1 MAQKRLSTLLLI
13 EILKQF
19 KLFRLMKKYLISF
32 VAATA
37 LILAFTGC
45 SKSNDLYN
53 QGIID
58 EKNKED
64 QAKQDQQNELAINEA
79 YATAFEKAFGPVGS
93 NVDWGFSRKSSGA
106 RAFTRDGGVA
116 FSTDIVFP
124 GDCDASNFLADVPA
138 GVSKLNKYGSG
149 AGSWYIDEAYEMV
162 QTYGGASK
170 LYVKGD
176 IDLSEEDTNYDYPR
190 LNLSTTSE
198 LYLLEGSTLKIGE
211 VSAERLVCAAIY
223 IAEGATLTTDYPILL
238 NSGMDVYN
246 HGTINVKDDLQVNTN
261 SILYNSGTVKAT
273 GTVSAESIGSDG
285 SHSTIVNNGTIEC
298 AEVVVNG
305 GAVLNIFEWT
315 VSGTTKINSN
325 NSGWINNGQWTTQDY
340 AYIGGSE
347 NVINNCYLWVKNDF
361 EMNISSVKGSFK
373 INSEG
378 GVLAKNFYGGR
389 DSSTDAISGPFKIEM
404 AENAVFVVEND
415 AQFESGRGEIDNDK
429 YAYGIFGPTE
439 GGYAVFQAK
448 NIVRDDYLESIKS
461 WGAVTYRG
469 HLYVSAETHFAQ
481 GNDGM
486 ESHKFIFEQDG
497 FTIADNIFAAGFKS
511 GKPNITIPE
520 TPCSPG
526 FKGGDPLYRVIAE
539 DLSASEAGDFDFND
553 VVFDVVKAEGGKT
566 TLKLICA
573 GGVLPLRVRG
583 ANQVEGVEVHS
594 VFGEMAPNAN
604 GQYKMYN
611 TGAGPT
617 VPEEEFTIEGEYTT
631 PEQIANIIIEVQK
644 NDKWMELTATRGKAA
659 CKILVDDTF
668 KPVAERRNIADENGN
683 FTNYVQGKFDNDFW
697 WK

>member
-1 MAQKRLSTLLLI
+1 
-13 EILKQF
+13 
-19 KLFRLMKKYLISF
+19 MKKYLISF

-93 NVDWGFSRKSSGA
+93 NVDWGFSRKSSSA
-106 RAFTRDGGVA
+106 RAFTRDGGVT
-116 FSTDIVFP
+116 FPTSITFP

-149 AGSWYIDEAYEMV
+149 AGSWYIDEVYEMV

-176 IDLSEEDTNYDYPR
+176 IDLSEGDTNYDYPR

-198 LYLLEGSTLKIGE
+198 LYLLKGSTLKIGE

-246 HGTINVKDDLQVNTN
+246 HGTINVKDLQVNTN
-261 SILYNSGTVKAT
+261 SVLYNSGTVKAT
-273 GTVSAESIGSDG
+273 GTVSAESNS
-285 SHSTIVNNGTIEC
+285 SRIVNNGTIEC
-298 AEVVVNG
+298 ADVVVNA

-361 EMNISSVKGSFK
+361 EMNISSVNGSFK

-415 AQFESGRGEIDNDK
+415 AQFESGRSEIDNDK
-429 YAYGIFGPTE
+429 YAYGIFGPLT

-448 NIVRDDYLESIKS
+448 NIVREASIANT

-469 HLYVSAETHFAQ
+469 QLYVSAENHFAQ

-486 ESHKFIFEQDG
+486 ESHKFIIEQDG
-497 FTIADNIFAAGFKS
+497 FSIDNNIYAAGFKS
-511 GKPNITIPE
+511 GKPSITIPQ
-520 TPCSPG
+520 TTCSPG
-526 FKGGDPLYRVIAE
+526 FQGGDPLYRVIAE

-583 ANQVEGVEVHS
+583 ANQAEGTEIHS
-594 VFGEMAPNAN
+594 LFGEMEPNAN

-611 TGAGPT
+611 TGLSPKM
-617 VPEEEFTIEGEYTT
+617 PEAEFTVEGTYTT
-631 PEQIANIIIEVQK
+631 PEQIRNIIIEVK
-644 NDKWMELTATRGKAA
+644 KDDKWMELKAETGKAA

-668 KPVAERRNIADENGN
+668 TPVPERKNIADENGN
-683 FTNYVQGKFDNDFW
+683 FTDYVQGKFVNDFW

>member
-1 MAQKRLSTLLLI
+1 
-13 EILKQF
+13 
-19 KLFRLMKKYLISF
+19 MKKYLISF

-106 RAFTRDGGVA
+106 RAFTRDGGVT

-124 GDCDASNFLADVPA
+124 EDYTGSFAPDLTGIPSYNEYLSSKGTQWWTPEEINDG
-138 GVSKLNKYGSG
+138 GVVYINAVQPIKISG
-149 AGSWYIDEAYEMV
+149 GTEEEHA
-162 QTYGGASK
+162 K
-170 LYVKGD
+170 LYIKAGTYDFTDVSF
-176 IDLSEEDTNYDYPR
+176 DLNINTD
-190 LNLSTTSE
+190 
-198 LYLLEGSTLKIGE
+198 LYLLEGATVTFDNAVASTAIFD
-211 VSAERLVCAAIY
+211 IY
-223 IAEGATLTTDYPILL
+223 IADGAELIANGEDGLVA
-238 NSGMDVYN
+238 NSVHIYN
-246 HGTINVKDDLQVNTN
+246 HGTITCSKFKVNSTGQ
-261 SILYNSGTVKAT
+261 LYNSGTLDVT
-273 GTVSAESIGSDG
+273 GTVSAESNS
-285 SHSTIVNNGTIEC
+285 SRIVNNGTIEC
-298 AEVVVNG
+298 ADVVVNA
-305 GAVLNIFEWT
+305 GAVLNIFEWK

-325 NSGWINNGQWTTQDY
+325 NSGWINNGQWKTKDY
-340 AYIGGSE
+340 AYVGGSE
-347 NVINNCYLWVKNDF
+347 NVINNCYLWVTNDF

-378 GVLAKNFYGGR
+378 GVLASNFYGGR
-389 DSSTDAISGPFKIEM
+389 DSSTGAVSGPFKIEM
-404 AENAVFVVEND
+404 AENAVFVVENN
-415 AQFESGRGEIDNDK
+415 AQFESGRSEIDNDK
-429 YAYGIFGPTE
+429 YAYGIFGPLT

-448 NIVRDDYLESIKS
+448 NIVRVASIANT

-486 ESHKFIFEQDG
+486 ESHKFIIEQDG
-497 FTIADNIFAAGFKS
+497 FSIADNIFAAGFKS
-511 GKPNITIPE
+511 GKPSITIPQ
-520 TPCSPG
+520 TTCSPG
-526 FKGGDPLYRVIAE
+526 FQGGDPLYRVIAE

-553 VVFDVVKAEGGKT
+553 VVFDVVKAEGGVT
-566 TLKLICA
+566 T
-573 GGVLPLRVRG
+573 VRG
-583 ANQVEGVEVHS
+583 ANQAEGTEIHS
-594 VFGEMAPNAN
+594 LFGENEPNAN

-611 TGAGPT
+611 TGLSPKM
-617 VPEEEFTIEGEYTT
+617 PEVEFTVEGTYTT
-631 PEQIANIIIEVQK
+631 PEQIRNIIIEVK
-644 NDKWMELTATRGKAA
+644 KDDKWMELKAETGKAA

-668 KPVAERRNIADENGN
+668 VPVKERQNIADANGN
-683 FTNYVQGKFDNDFW
+683 FTDYVQGNFVDDFW